1 MASAK
6 SMTLNC
12 LSSEDEDWLLMCR
25 ASQEQQKALQLQP
38 IPGEPSTNEHN
49 PGSASEQPYEL
60 LCLHEHDSCPH
71 APAGKGAPAQS
82 SPADGASIHQ
92 ISHWSEATAAAAD
105 GMRRWWGTFG
115 VFWNQPTREAAI
127 ALALL
132 YLTVLSLGLLMTAY
146 IKALGLTEA
155 ELAVDRG
162 FGAMTGIIATFSF
175 PLMRSRLGEFT
186 SPL

>member
-25 ASQEQQKALQLQP
+25 APQEQQKALQLQP
-38 IPGEPSTNEHN
+38 IPGEPSTNEDN
-49 PGSASEQPYEL
+49 SGSANGQSFEL
-60 LCLHEHDSCPH
+60 LCVHEHDSCPH
-71 APAGKGAPAQS
+71 ASAEKGTPAQS
-82 SPADGASIHQ
+82 APADGASTHQ
-92 ISHWSEATAAAAD
+92 IPHWSEAD
-105 GMRRWWGTFG
+105 GIRRWWGSFG

-146 IKALGLTEA
+146 IKALGLAEA